1 MSDTKSGFSI
11 ERRGLELRF
20 RNVTLS
26 AREWLA
32 PDFVR
37 VRLTGSDLA
46 GFESLGSDDHMR
58 LFFPAGPVGS
68 VEELRASPS
77 REYTPLAWGEDWLD
91 VEFAVHGDQGV
102 AAPWAANAP
111 IGSTIGVGGPRGSA
125 VLEGHPGSWLLVG
138 DETAIPAIRR
148 FATLI
153 PKGTPGRIVIETVDA
168 AHQVEIEAPVTIE
181 WLHRGQATAGS
192 ALSAFLEALTPGDV
206 PGDDPFVFIA
216 AEQSI
221 VKPGRALLQ
230 RWAVDTAN
238 AVVKGYWKRGEAE
251 YHAPH

>member
-37 VRLTGSDLA
+37 VRLSGSDLA
-46 GFESLGSDDHMR
+46 GFDSPGSDDHVR
-58 LFFPAGPVGS
+58 LFFPSGPVGS
-68 VEELRASPS
+68 VEELRAAPS
-77 REYTPLAWGEDWLD
+77 REYTPLAWGDDWLD

-111 IGSTIGVGGPRGSA
+111 LGSTIGVGGPRGAA
-125 VLEGHPGSWLLVG
+125 VLTGEPGSWLLVG

-148 FATLI
+148 FAALI
-153 PKGTPGRIVIETVDA
+153 PAGTPARIVIETVSSGRE
-168 AHQVEIEAPVTIE
+168 VEIDAPVPVE
-181 WLHRGQATAGS
+181 WLHRGEAPAGS
-192 ALSAFLEALTPGDV
+192 ALIAFLDALTADDV
-206 PGDDPFVFIA
+206 VGDDPFVFIA

-221 VKPGRALLQ
+221 VKPGRALLG
-230 RWAVDTAN
+230 RWDVDSAN

>member
-46 GFESLGSDDHMR
+46 GFDSPGSDDHMR
-58 LFFPAGPVGS
+58 LFFPAGPTGS

-77 REYTPLAWGEDWLD
+77 REYTPLAWGD

-102 AAPWAANAP
+102 AAPWAATAP

-125 VLEGHPGSWLLVG
+125 VLAGDPGSWLLVG

-148 FATLI
+148 FAALI
-153 PKGTPGRIVIETVDA
+153 PSGTPARIVVETVNQGREID
-168 AHQVEIEAPVTIE
+168 IEAPVDVE
-181 WLHRGQATAGS
+181 WLHRGEAPSGS
-192 ALSAFLEALTPGDV
+192 ALIALIETLTAEDV
-206 PGDDPFVFIA
+206 VGPDPFVFIA

-221 VKPGRALLQ
+221 VKPGRALLE
-230 RWAVDTAN
+230 RWGVDTAN
-238 AVVKGYWKRGEAE
+238 AVVKGYWKRDEAE

>member
-46 GFESLGSDDHMR
+46 GFDSPGSDDHMR

-68 VEELRASPS
+68 VDELRAAPS

-91 VEFAVHGDQGV
+91 VEFAIHGDQGV
-102 AAPWAANAP
+102 AAPWAATAP
-111 IGSTIGVGGPRGSA
+111 LGSTIGVGGPRGSA
-125 VLEGHPGSWLLVG
+125 VLEGEPGSWLLVG

-148 FATLI
+148 FAALI
-153 PKGTPGRIVIETVDA
+153 PDGTPARIAIETVNQGREFD
-168 AHQVEIEAPVTIE
+168 IEAPVEIE
-181 WLHRGQATAGS
+181 WLHRGEAASGS
-192 ALSAFLEALTPGDV
+192 ALITFLDALVADDV
-206 PGDDPFVFIA
+206 VGDDPFVFIA

-221 VKPGRALLQ
+221 VKPGRALLE
-230 RWAVDTAN
+230 RWGVDTAK

>member
-20 RNVTLS
+20 RTVTLS

-46 GFESLGSDDHMR
+46 GFESRGSDDHMR

-102 AAPWAANAP
+102 AAPWAATAP
-111 IGSTIGVGGPRGSA
+111 LGSSIGVGGPRGSA
-125 VLEGHPGSWLLVG
+125 VIEGTPGSWLLVG

-148 FATLI
+148 FAALI
-153 PKGTPGRIVIETVDA
+153 PAGTPARIVVETVN
-168 AHQVEIEAPVTIE
+168 QGREFEIEAPVEIE
-181 WLHRGQATAGS
+181 WLHRGDAASGS
-192 ALSAFLEALTPGDV
+192 ALIAFLETLTAEDAVGP
-206 PGDDPFVFIA
+206 DPFVFIA

-221 VKPGRALLQ
+221 VKPGRALLE
-230 RWAVDTAN
+230 RWGVDTAN